1 MIPFTKMQAVGNDFV
16 VIEEPENIDL
26 SALAA
31 RVCDRRFGIGADGLL
46 TYKPTDHG
54 LHFRIFNADGS
65 EDTMCGNGLRCVV
78 RLAVERGVAPDE
90 GVARTRAGEVRYL
103 LQGKQATLA
112 LPPPEFWQT
121 SIPGATTVDTGSLHT
136 VLWPTSFPTDTAF
149 VKESAALET
158 NPLFPEKT
166 SVLWA
171 VVTGTNRIQ
180 LRIWER
186 GVGETLGCGTGACAA
201 AVVAV
206 QSGRAQPATPIDIGS
221 PGGALLVSWNGLRD
235 SPILLTGPAE
245 TVFSGTLSL
254 WI

>member
-1 MIPFTKMQAVGNDFV
+1 MQAVGNDFV
-16 VIEEPENIDL
+16 VIEEPEDIDL
-26 SALAA
+26 AALAIKA
-31 RVCDRRFGIGADGLL
+31 CDRRFGIGADGLL
-46 TYKPTDHG
+46 AYKPKDTG

-78 RLAVERGVAPDE
+78 RLAVERGVAQDE
-90 GVARTRAGEVRYL
+90 GVARTRAGDVPYL

-121 SIPGATTVDTGSLHT
+121 SVPGATTVDTGSLHT

-149 VKESAALET
+149 VKESAALEI

-171 VVTGTNRIQ
+171 VVTGTNRIR

-186 GVGETLGCGTGACAA
+186 GVGETLGCGTARNMSAA
-201 AVVAV
+201 
-206 QSGRAQPATPIDIGS
+206 
-221 PGGALLVSWNGLRD
+221 NC
-235 SPILLTGPAE
+235 
-245 TVFSGTLSL
+245 
-254 WI
+254 